1 MRLHESCW
9 RENWMTREEH
19 QVMRKFMTTIRRF
32 FKARGVQETPLLAMR
47 VIDVGV
53 HVLLARRLE
62 LALTPTENE
71 SGEVV
76 LDITGPMADHIGKT
90 RERLRKSIRELEDA
104 CARLGVPVDVGI
116 ADQLLPLVRE
126 TQDLLH
132 NTPVDCE

>member
-9 RENWMTREEH
+9 REDWMTREEH
-19 QVMRKFMTTIRRF
+19 QVMRKFMATIRRF
-32 FKARGVQETPLLAMR
+32 FKARGLQETPLLAMR

>member
-9 RENWMTREEH
+9 REGWMTKEEH
-19 QVMRKFMTTIRRF
+19 QVMRQFMNAIRRF

-47 VIDVGV
+47 VIDVGI
-53 HVLLARRLE
+53 HALLARRLE

-76 LDITGPMADHIGKT
+76 LDITGPIADHIGKT